1 MSDLQADQTSDNA
14 NGVAPQTAGA
24 MLRQARQAQGLHIAA
39 LAAAIKVTPRKLEAL
54 ESDRYEE
61 LLDATF
67 TRALAQAVCRA
78 LKIDAEPVLARL
90 PQAPGKGLDHVASG
104 INAPFRERGSRRE
117 ASEFPRIGGP
127 LLWGSIALLVAAA
140 VVYFLPAGL
149 FGARTGAGPAGAA
162 SAPAESA
169 SAVSEP
175 VPAPA
180 VLPVVQAA
188 AAASAPAAA
197 ASMAVPLMAAAAPAA
212 SMPASAPSSVVASG
226 NRLTL
231 ETAGPSWVDIRD
243 GNGKVLI
250 SRLVQE
256 GESLSFDVPATPVRV
271 KIGNAAATRL
281 NFRGLPVSLSNVGR
295 DNVAR
300 LELK

>member
-1 MSDLQADQTSDNA
+1 MSDLQADQTSDNVSGA
-14 NGVAPQTAGA
+14 APQTAGA

-140 VVYFLPAGL
+140 VIYFLPTGL
-149 FGARTGAGPAGAA
+149 FSGRSAAVPAGAA
-162 SAPAESA
+162 SAPAEPA
-169 SAVSEP
+169 STVSEP
-175 VPAPA
+175 APSPAMLPAAAAVPAA
-180 VLPVVQAA
+180 SVPVA
-188 AAASAPAAA
+188 AAASA
-197 ASMAVPLMAAAAPAA
+197 APAP
-212 SMPASAPSSVVASG
+212 SASAPVSPVASG
-226 NRLTL
+226 NQLTV
-231 ETAGPSWVDIRD
+231 ETSGPSWVDIRD
-243 GNGKVLI
+243 ASGKVLI

-256 GESLSFDVPATPVRV
+256 GESLSFDAAATPVRI

-281 NFRGLPVSLSNVGR
+281 NFRGLPVSLSNAGR